1 MRPRRASCGWQMVRG
16 TVLCTAGHREVE
28 NCAVKDFVWLCSS
41 GRGSQDHFNEGLQ
54 DTLIFLSEIIHAAHG
69 SNMMISAQLSPQGL
83 PLWAC
88 LSRLGASQTCP
99 YPLDYYVNPFLFVPQ
114 PFLAAEAFPSRQ
126 P

>member
-1 MRPRRASCGWQMVRG
+1 MVRG

-28 NCAVKDFVWLCSS
+28 NRVVKDFVWLCSS
-41 GRGSQDHFNEGLQ
+41 GRGSQGLQ
-54 DTLIFLSEIIHAAHG
+54 DTFIFLSERIHAAHG
-69 SNMMISAQLSPQGL
+69 SNMMISSQLSPQGL

-99 YPLDYYVNPFLFVPQ
+99 YPLDYYVNSFLFVPQ